1 MGAVPQYE
9 ANAAAEE
16 NRPTSRTSP
25 RIFAATRGPTPQIES
40 RFAGAT
46 WSSAEVMSRST
57 APISPERERSLV
69 IAEQASEDRTRSV
82 ARALDA
88 RRRAM
93 SRRSEEHTSELQSPV
108 HLVCRLL
115 LE

>member
-1 MGAVPQYE
+1 MIVPLEAGMGAVPQYE

-16 NRPTSRTSP
+16 NRPAVRAAP

-93 SRRSEEHTSELQSPV
+93 SRPAEDVRSRMCSW
-108 HLVCRLL
+108 
-115 LE
+115 